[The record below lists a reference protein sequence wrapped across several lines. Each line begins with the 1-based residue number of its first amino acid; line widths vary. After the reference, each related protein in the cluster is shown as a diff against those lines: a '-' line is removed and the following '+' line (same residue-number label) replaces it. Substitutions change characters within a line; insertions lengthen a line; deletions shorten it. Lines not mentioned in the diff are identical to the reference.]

1 MEVSSEHR
9 GSLWGLRSGRS
20 GPHRLDGIF
29 VRIRA
34 PGRKH
39 SIHLQCLPKLVALRE
54 LRRTVGAREFLCGG
68 GIGGARRGNYLFIS
82 KSGSYNFCTC
92 VLEFLT
98 VKVMEKLKIFHMA
111 KMSNFWI
118 FIKKTPK
125 SCNHRDTYTSM
136 FIAALCTIAQLWK
149 AQVPIHSRTNK
160 ENMVYT
166 CNAILFGHKEKWDYD
181 SCKKID
187 EPGDNCIKQMRLV
200 SERQMLYVLSHLWIT
215 YFI

>member
-1 MEVSSEHR
+1 MPLIPDFLTQVLRVELGSMQSKPLLTKPVPQSFFFLLNMNFVLFIVVLSLNAMAHLGQMEVSSEHR

-20 GPHRLDGIF
+20 GPHRLGGIF

-68 GIGGARRGNYLFIS
+68 GVGGARRGNYLFIS

-98 VKVMEKLKIFHMA
+98 VKVMEKTKNL
-111 KMSNFWI
+111 
-118 FIKKTPK
+118 P
-125 SCNHRDTYTSM
+125 Y
-136 FIAALCTIAQLWK
+136 
-149 AQVPIHSRTNK
+149 
-160 ENMVYT
+160 
-166 CNAILFGHKEKWDYD
+166 G
-181 SCKKID
+181 
-187 EPGDNCIKQMRLV
+187 
-200 SERQMLYVLSHLWIT
+200 
-215 YFI
+215 